1 MYTTIKVEAKRMPDE
16 NGDLYIEFPSSLMKD
31 LGWKPGDDV
40 RFRSSTDGS
49 FTVQKVNYSTI
60 ELELDDEELFKYMRA
75 AHENEL
81 TFSEFVQKA
90 LEEVLKANE

>member
-31 LGWKPGDDV
+31 IGWEPGDEV

-49 FTVQKVNYSTI
+49 FTIQKVTYSTV

-81 TFSEFVQKA
+81 TFSEFVQRA
-90 LEEVLKANE
+90 LEEVINNHE